1 VGRLAFIH
9 AFEVTVNLF
18 STNFMFTSPSVSPP
32 AAYIIVPIVFGIL
45 FLASAICYWR
55 RGKLAPD
62 NPVARRF
69 IRRVSKAGM
78 WTSAIGLVL
87 AAARYA
93 QFDYLDMPIWM
104 YLLVLAMIITAA
116 YYVYDR
122 SERYPL
128 AMWRL
133 QEADAQRRY
142 RPAAARPREPQRIG
156 ARNRPDRMR
165 GKRKR

>member
-1 VGRLAFIH
+1 
-9 AFEVTVNLF
+9 VNLF
-18 STNFMFTSPSVSPP
+18 SANFMFSSPTDSPP
-32 AAYIIVPIVFGIL
+32 TAYILVPIVFGIIL
-45 FLASAICYWR
+45 VASAIFYWR
-55 RGKLAPD
+55 RAKLAPT

-78 WTSAIGLVL
+78 WTSAIGLLL
-87 AAARYA
+87 AAARYV

-104 YLLVLAMIITAA
+104 YLLVLTMVILAA

-128 AMWRL
+128 AVWRL

-142 RPAAARPREPQRIG
+142 RPAAAKPKEPQRVG
-156 ARNRPDRMR
+156 ARQRPDRMR
-165 GKRKR
+165 GKRRR

>member
-1 VGRLAFIH
+1 M
-9 AFEVTVNLF
+9 NLF
-18 STNFMFTSPSVSPP
+18 SSNFMFTSPADNPP
-32 AAYIIVPIVFGIL
+32 TAYILVPIVFGII
-45 FLASAICYWR
+45 FVASAIFYWR
-55 RGKLAPD
+55 RARMAPN

-78 WTSAIGLVL
+78 WTSGIGLVL
-87 AAARYA
+87 AGARYV
-93 QFDYLDMPIWM
+93 QFDYLDMPFWM
-104 YLLVLAMIITAA
+104 YLLVLSMIIVAA

-128 AMWRL
+128 AVWRL

-142 RPAAARPREPQRIG
+142 RPAAAKPREPQRVG